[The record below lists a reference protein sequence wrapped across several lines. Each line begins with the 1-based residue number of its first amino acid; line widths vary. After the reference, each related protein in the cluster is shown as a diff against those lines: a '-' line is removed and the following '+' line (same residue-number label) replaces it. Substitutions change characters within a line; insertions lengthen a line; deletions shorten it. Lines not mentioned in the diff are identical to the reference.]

1 MRDPA
6 LASVYVDY
14 FNETHGMVRDTMR
27 RFVNEAVKPHID
39 AWEEAGA
46 FPREI
51 YPQAGQ
57 PGLAEHRPSDRV
69 WRLGRQDVFLKVA
82 ASELMRSGSGGF
94 VASLGSLDIGLPP
107 AGLAHGLGGAQGT
120 HRAAGARG
128 REDHRPGH
136 HRAQR
141 RLGCG
146 QPHPRGATATT
157 TWSTAPRPS
166 SPRARADY
174 YTVAVRTGEAGFGGV
189 SLLLIEKGTPGFTVG
204 RKLKKM
210 GWWASDTAELFFQDC
225 RVPAENLLGP
235 ENSGF
240 FTIMANFQAER
251 LSLAIMAYMTAQLA
265 LEQCLAYVKERTTFG
280 KPLSKHQVIRH
291 KLAEMATQV
300 NVAREYTY
308 RCAARM
314 QAGESAIAEVSMA
327 KNFATSVSTM
337 VTDEAVQIFGGMGY
351 MRESLVERLYRDNRI
366 LSIGGGTHEIMN
378 EIISEATGVV
388 TDMAMPPLLS
398 GLRVLD
404 LTRNLPG
411 RLPRACWPT
420 WAPPSS
426 RWSRPRVTRRGRWRR
441 CSRRSTTARN
451 AAASTSAAAPT
462 STACAPGCRRPTC
475 CSTASAP
482 VCCRAWGWMRPRCTR

>member
-6 LASVYVDY
+6 LASVYMDY

-39 AWEEAGA
+39 AWEEAGG
-46 FPREI
+46 FPREV
-51 YPQAGQ
+51 YPQAGSL
-57 PGLAEHRPSDRV
+57 GL
-69 WRLGRQDVFLKVA
+69 LGIGHPVEFGGSGDEDVFLKVA
-82 ASELMRSGSGGF
+82 ASEELMRSGSGGF

-107 AGLAHGLGGAQGT
+107 VWRMGSDALKARIVPQVLAGEKIAALAVTEPSGGSDVANLKT
-120 HRAAGARG
+120 RAVRDGDHYVVNGAKTFITSG
-128 REDHRPGH
+128 
-136 HRAQR
+136 
-141 RLGCG
+141 
-146 QPHPRGATATT
+146 
-157 TWSTAPRPS
+157 
-166 SPRARADY
+166 ARADY

-225 RVPAENLLGP
+225 RVPADNLLGP

-314 QAGESAIAEVSMA
+314 QAGEPAIAEVSMA

-378 EIISEATGVV
+378 EIISKQ
-388 TDMAMPPLLS
+388 L
-398 GLRVLD
+398 GL
-404 LTRNLPG
+404 
-411 RLPRACWPT
+411 
-420 WAPPSS
+420 
-426 RWSRPRVTRRGRWRR
+426 
-441 CSRRSTTARN
+441 
-451 AAASTSAAAPT
+451 
-462 STACAPGCRRPTC
+462 
-475 CSTASAP
+475 
-482 VCCRAWGWMRPRCTR
+482 

>member
-1 MRDPA
+1 MRDKA
-6 LASVYVDY
+6 LSGVYVDY

-39 AWEEAGA
+39 AWEEAGG

-51 YPQAGQ
+51 YQQAGSL
-57 PGLAEHRPSDRV
+57 GL
-69 WRLGRQDVFLKVA
+69 LGIGHPTAFGGSGEQDVFLKVA
-82 ASELMRSGSGGF
+82 ASEELMRSGSGGF

-107 AGLAHGLGGAQGT
+107 VWRMGSDELKQRIVPQVLAGEKIIALAITEPSGGSDVANLKT
-120 HRAAGARG
+120 RAVRDG
-128 REDHRPGH
+128 DHYVVNGSKTFITS
-136 HRAQR
+136 
-141 RLGCG
+141 G
-146 QPHPRGATATT
+146 
-157 TWSTAPRPS
+157 
-166 SPRARADY
+166 ARADY

-189 SLLLIEKGTPGFTVG
+189 SLLLIEKDTPGFTVG
-204 RKLKKM
+204 RNLKKM

-265 LEQCLAYVKERTTFG
+265 LEPCLAYVKERTTFG

-378 EIISEATGVV
+378 EIISKQLGF
-388 TDMAMPPLLS
+388 
-398 GLRVLD
+398 
-404 LTRNLPG
+404 
-411 RLPRACWPT
+411 
-420 WAPPSS
+420 
-426 RWSRPRVTRRGRWRR
+426 
-441 CSRRSTTARN
+441 
-451 AAASTSAAAPT
+451 
-462 STACAPGCRRPTC
+462 
-475 CSTASAP
+475 
-482 VCCRAWGWMRPRCTR
+482 

>member
-27 RFVNEAVKPHID
+27 RFVSEAVKPHID
-39 AWEEAGA
+39 AWEEAGG
-46 FPREI
+46 FPREV
-51 YPQAGQ
+51 YQQAGSL
-57 PGLAEHRPSDRV
+57 GL
-69 WRLGRQDVFLKVA
+69 LGIGHPTEFGGSGEQDVFLKVA
-82 ASELMRSGSGGF
+82 ASEELMRSGSGGF

-107 AGLAHGLGGAQGT
+107 VWRMGSEALKQRIVPQVLAGEKIIALAITEPSGGSDVANLKT
-120 HRAAGARG
+120 RAVRDG
-128 REDHRPGH
+128 DHYVVNGSKTFITS
-136 HRAQR
+136 
-141 RLGCG
+141 G
-146 QPHPRGATATT
+146 
-157 TWSTAPRPS
+157 
-166 SPRARADY
+166 ARADY

-204 RKLKKM
+204 RNLKKM

-225 RVPAENLLGP
+225 RVPVENLLGP

-251 LSLAIMAYMTAQLA
+251 LSLAIMATMTAQLA

-378 EIISEATGVV
+378 EIIAKQ
-388 TDMAMPPLLS
+388 M
-398 GLRVLD
+398 GL
-404 LTRNLPG
+404 
-411 RLPRACWPT
+411 
-420 WAPPSS
+420 
-426 RWSRPRVTRRGRWRR
+426 
-441 CSRRSTTARN
+441 
-451 AAASTSAAAPT
+451 
-462 STACAPGCRRPTC
+462 
-475 CSTASAP
+475 
-482 VCCRAWGWMRPRCTR
+482 

>member
-39 AWEEAGA
+39 AWEEAGG
-46 FPREI
+46 FPREV
-51 YPQAGQ
+51 YQQAGSL
-57 PGLAEHRPSDRV
+57 GL
-69 WRLGRQDVFLKVA
+69 LGIGHPTEFGGSGEQDVFLKVA
-82 ASELMRSGSGGF
+82 ASEELMRSGSGGF

-107 AGLAHGLGGAQGT
+107 VWRMGSEALKQRIVPQVLAGEKIIALAITEPSGGSDVANLKT
-120 HRAAGARG
+120 RAVRDG
-128 REDHRPGH
+128 DHYVVNGSKTFITS
-136 HRAQR
+136 
-141 RLGCG
+141 G
-146 QPHPRGATATT
+146 
-157 TWSTAPRPS
+157 
-166 SPRARADY
+166 ARADY

-204 RKLKKM
+204 RTLKKM

-378 EIISEATGVV
+378 EIISKQ
-388 TDMAMPPLLS
+388 L
-398 GLRVLD
+398 GL
-404 LTRNLPG
+404 
-411 RLPRACWPT
+411 
-420 WAPPSS
+420 
-426 RWSRPRVTRRGRWRR
+426 
-441 CSRRSTTARN
+441 
-451 AAASTSAAAPT
+451 
-462 STACAPGCRRPTC
+462 
-475 CSTASAP
+475 
-482 VCCRAWGWMRPRCTR
+482 